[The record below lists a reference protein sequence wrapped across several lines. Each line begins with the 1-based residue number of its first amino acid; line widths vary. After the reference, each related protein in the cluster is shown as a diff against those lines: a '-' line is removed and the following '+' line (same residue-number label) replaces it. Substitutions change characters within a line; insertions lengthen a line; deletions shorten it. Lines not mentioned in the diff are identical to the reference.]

1 MDKIFFMNEAI
12 NEAKKAYDKGETPI
26 GAVIVKD
33 SEIIGRGHNLTE
45 TLRDGTA
52 HAEMLAIKDASEVS
66 GESAYSIIIR
76 IFQEL
81 GKDSTKPVQI
91 SGQDPD
97 YPNVYNFY
105 NYGANDGDNNIKN
118 ALAYAKQKG
127 WTDEYKAIVEGAKL
141 RVLRLSLF
149 DLNWP

>member
-52 HAEMLAIKDASEVS
+52 HAEMLAIKDASEVV
-66 GESAYSIIIR
+66 GD
-76 IFQEL
+76 L
-81 GKDSTKPVQI
+81 QI
-91 SGQDPD
+91 VICTLQW
-97 YPNVYNFY
+97 NLV
-105 NYGANDGDNNIKN
+105 
-118 ALAYAKQKG
+118 
-127 WTDEYKAIVEGAKL
+127 
-141 RVLRLSLF
+141 
-149 DLNWP
+149 